1 MALDTHRYFNLSTA
15 VVVAALAVACGSN
28 NGSSPTSPSAG
39 SLPTVTLTASGA
51 SPSVTHIS
59 AGQQVRFVNN
69 DSQNHE
75 IDSDPFPGHGD
86 CPAINDVGM
95 IGPGQSKMTGNFPA
109 TKSCGFHDHLNHD
122 AKSFQGQ
129 ILVDTN
135 QPAPGYSTA
144 GTGH

>member
-1 MALDTHRYFNLSTA
+1 MAPYTHRYFNLSTA
-15 VVVAALAVACGSN
+15 VVLAALAIACGSN
-28 NGSSPTSPSAG
+28 NGGSPTSPSP
-39 SLPTVTLTASGA
+39 SSIPTVTLTASGA
-51 SPSVTHIS
+51 SPSVTHVS

-69 DSQNHE
+69 DGQNHQ
-75 IDSDPFPGHGD
+75 INSDPFPGHGD

-95 IGPGQSKMTGNFPA
+95 LAAGQSKMTGTFPA
-109 TKSCGFHDHLNHD
+109 SKSCAFHDHLNHD

-144 GTGH
+144 GTGQ